1 MRGQLAERAA
11 GVFEIFA
18 KAAGTDVKGL
28 QDLMEEGK
36 VGSDI
41 VLKAG
46 VMMGEWADKQ
56 GTLSVALQQSAAKQE
71 QFNNKLKEMS
81 LLVLKSGLDEAL
93 AAMFSTLVPIINAV
107 GKSIAF
113 VLSLLKKIWT
123 FFKAM
128 GVYVKENPLSTIF
141 MVAGLSV
148 LALIPIVKALG
159 LALSLV
165 LGRAI
170 ISAGILNAAF
180 LLMRTRILL
189 VYGAVGGL
197 IYLFSEL
204 EGYFKGEEDNFLMT
218 WYYTVQMLA
227 SELDLMFAKLKYNM
241 FMFKENPFDY
251 TKSFF
256 YDKRDDSQH
265 SILEKILRFFPNLVV
280 DATKPIRDWR
290 EGLFTDTPAQA
301 VQQNTPTPVENK
313 FFLNLGGLSL
323 QDKTRLISGE
333 TVQIPTPLL
342 RPSVLEYGGLGTNR

>member
-1 MRGQLAERAA
+1 
-11 GVFEIFA
+11 
-18 KAAGTDVKGL
+18 
-28 QDLMEEGK
+28 
-36 VGSDI
+36 
-41 VLKAG
+41 
-46 VMMGEWADKQ
+46 
-56 GTLSVALQQSAAKQE
+56 
-71 QFNNKLKEMS
+71 MS

-93 AAMFSTLVPIINAV
+93 AAMFSALVPIINAV

-113 VLSLLKKIWT
+113 VLPLLKKIWT

-204 EGYFKGEEDNFLMT
+204 IDEVRSIK
-218 WYYTVQMLA
+218 A
-227 SELDLMFAKLKYNM
+227 YNQI
-241 FMFKENPFDY
+241 
-251 TKSFF
+251 SS
-256 YDKRDDSQH
+256 R
-265 SILEKILRFFPNLVV
+265 LLVV
-280 DATKPIRDWR
+280 
-290 EGLFTDTPAQA
+290 ELF
-301 VQQNTPTPVENK
+301 E
-313 FFLNLGGLSL
+313 
-323 QDKTRLISGE
+323 
-333 TVQIPTPLL
+333 
-342 RPSVLEYGGLGTNR
+342 